1 MDTSSILIGIFFLL
15 LFMVPLVMV
24 SLKQFNYQKKYQQ
37 KLKKFGQDNSL
48 NFNLLEVNYW
58 SFLGLDENKKKLV
71 VGNINQPE
79 NLEVIDIAQMSH
91 AQLISPATKV
101 ADIKEIKIKLSGAFG
116 VKHIDFYKEDED
128 ISADAAIYLNTAKKW
143 LGYIEKA

>member
-37 KLKKFGQDNSL
+37 KLKKFGQDNNL

-58 SFLGLDENKKKLV
+58 SFLGLDENEKKLV
-71 VGNINQPE
+71 IGNINQPE
-79 NLEVIDIAQMSH
+79 NLEVIDISQMSH
-91 AQLISPATKV
+91 AQLVSPATNV

-116 VKHIDFYKEDED
+116 VKQIDFYKEDED

>member
-37 KLKKFGQDNSL
+37 KLKKFGQDNNL

-58 SFLGLDENKKKLV
+58 SFLGLDENEKKLV
-71 VGNINQPE
+71 IGNINEPE
-79 NLEVIDIAQMSH
+79 NLEVIDISQMSH
-91 AQLISPATKV
+91 AQLVSPATNV

-116 VKHIDFYKEDED
+116 VKQIDFYKEDED